1 MAKSP
6 ASEIFTT
13 LKSYAQKLSD
23 GERTP
28 AEVATALN
36 DWARESAD
44 SVKARIHDEVESA
57 VEKMGFVKREE
68 FDALVAEV
76 KAIKKSPVRK
86 SPVKKVSV
94 KKTPVKRPVA
104 KKKVVKK

>member
-1 MAKSP
+1 MAKTQ
-6 ASEIFTT
+6 ASEIFST

-36 DWARESAD
+36 DWAKESAD
-44 SVKARIHDEVESA
+44 SIKGRIHDEVESA

-68 FDALVAEV
+68 FDQLAAEV
-76 KAIKKSPVRK
+76 QRLKKAAPKKSATTMAT
-86 SPVKKVSV
+86 KKAA
-94 KKTPVKRPVA
+94 P

>member
-76 KAIKKSPVRK
+76 KAMKKT
-86 SPVKKVSV
+86 PVKKTPV